1 MCTQQTNMAGTPAN
15 ESDDRTDSDEGRTLA
30 VEGQSGRF
38 DRFSGHVQRFLDDR
52 GSAGPGERSAPNEQ
66 RGADIDLDE
75 LLEVLSNRRRR
86 YFWRFLR
93 GQPGAVEISEAS
105 RHVAAWEEDVPPDEL
120 TYEDR
125 KSVYTSLYQHHA
137 PLLDDVGL
145 IEFDK
150 DEATARSVTDVE
162 REYVVET
169 GLDET
174 DMLLRF
180 AGGVLIATGVVSTLW
195 TLGVGPFGGASV
207 SLLLVSIVIGVL
219 VTALVYLTLITQT
232 HRVRFMDV
240 LSDID
245 TVE

>member
-1 MCTQQTNMAGTPAN
+1 MAGTPAN
-15 ESDDRTDSDEGRTLA
+15 EPDDRIGSDEGRNPALEERPGRYGR
-30 VEGQSGRF
+30 VSGRL
-38 DRFSGHVQRFLDDR
+38 QRLLRDR
-52 GSAGPGERSAPNEQ
+52 GPTDPGERSDSNEQ
-66 RGADIDLDE
+66 HEADVDLDE

-93 GQPGAVEISEAS
+93 DRSGAVEISEAS
-105 RHVAAWEEDVPPDEL
+105 RHVAAWEEDVAPDEL

-137 PLLDDVGL
+137 PLLDDAGL

-150 DEATARSVTDVE
+150 DEASARSVTAVE

-180 AGGVLIATGVVSTLW
+180 AGGVLIAIGLVSTLW
-195 TLGVGPFGGASV
+195 TLGVGPFGGASM

-219 VTALVYLTLITQT
+219 VTALVYLTLVTQT